1 MSTPH
6 PTPDDAADA
15 ALARYRPWFYAAA
28 LYNLLWGAAIILFPE
43 RTRRLLDLPEATP
56 KPLWRVIGM
65 LVLVY
70 APDYW
75 WAARHPGRHRQLV
88 LIGMVGKLCGPL
100 GYAWSLRRG
109 ELPRAFGWTILT
121 NDLLWWPAF
130 IGYLRA
136 AARRPGG
143 WAALLRGE

>member
-1 MSTPH
+1 MSTPR
-6 PTPDDAADA
+6 PAPDDSAA
-15 ALARYRPWFYAAA
+15 ALDHYRPWFYAAA
-28 LYNLLWGAAIILFPE
+28 LYNLLWGAAVVLFP
-43 RTRRLLDLPEATP
+43 RRGLRLLGLPTATHA
-56 KPLWRVIGM
+56 PLWQVVGM

-70 APDYW
+70 APGYW

-88 LIGMVGKLCGPL
+88 LIGLVGKILGPI
-100 GYAWSLRRG
+100 GYAWAVWRG

-130 IGYLRA
+130 VGYLRV
-136 AARRPGG
+136 AARQAGG